1 MPPAQPV
8 NTTTPGAAAPTGVP
22 QLTAVSSP
30 VWSFQT
36 RSTGW
41 NRSPNGEDLRPET
54 GRVRSLPGAAV
65 ETFDNCSTRIVDGA
79 VGTGT
84 TSTELA
90 WTTSGVTAV
99 KGSKPGSESA
109 SRESR
114 PDELKG
120 SAVLTGRSGRA
131 RVTLSS
137 SCVVTTGA
145 GTAWSVSSSSGV
157 ASEATATMPH
167 ATAAARTA
175 VSPRTTMFDPPVDR
189 EPTYANTVGRPME
202 GLGRI
207 ARPHTVDPRP
217 QEALNL
223 IVRSAETSTSSGSR
237 RIEGTEPPMSMNMA
251 AFPAPR

>member
-1 MPPAQPV
+1 MRINELLGTAYPLIQGGMA
-8 NTTTPGAAAPTGVP
+8 NIATGEFAAAVSNAGALGLIAGGGMPAEALRQQIRRCKALTNKPFGVNIMLMNPEAAAMAQVVIDEGVP
-22 QLTAVSSP
+22 
-30 VWSFQT
+30 
-36 RSTGW
+36 
-41 NRSPNGEDLRPET
+41 
-54 GRVRSLPGAAV
+54 
-65 ETFDNCSTRIVDGA
+65 
-79 VGTGT
+79 
-84 TSTELA
+84 
-90 WTTSGVTAV
+90 
-99 KGSKPGSESA
+99 
-109 SRESR
+109 
-114 PDELKG
+114 
-120 SAVLTGRSGRA
+120 
-131 RVTLSS
+131 
-137 SCVVTTGA
+137 VVTTGA

-189 EPTYANTVGRPME
+189 EPTYANTVGRLME